1 MRACVSLSTRAG
13 AMGRRPF
20 AHKFVDSDPMLN
32 HTGAM
37 NYSEWD
43 TKYDH
48 DFAGAQ
54 VRAPMMAPNS
64 RARFIRNT

>member
-1 MRACVSLSTRAG
+1 
-13 AMGRRPF
+13 MGRRPF

-54 VRAPMMAPNS
+54 VRAPRSAAEGKG
-64 RARFIRNT
+64 R

>member
-1 MRACVSLSTRAG
+1 MCVRACVSLSTREG

-54 VRAPMMAPNS
+54 VRAPRSAAEGKG
-64 RARFIRNT
+64 R